1 MIDFKCGYSVYTSRS
16 DGLFRIAVIY
26 FTKTDVTGKLAQAV
40 ISGIKEHEGV
50 DVIEHRIQGK
60 EIVEGRFEN
69 ALLFKSILGC
79 DAVIMGSPTYM
90 GGVSAQFK
98 AFADASS
105 EYWAEQL
112 WANKV
117 AAGFTCGS
125 ALNGDQSNSLQYLST
140 LASQHGMYWVGLD
153 TAHGYRDYG
162 LNRLG
167 CQLGVVAQ
175 SMDSVADEVDIA
187 SARYLGSRVTQL
199 VKRLKYDI

>member
-1 MIDFKCGYSVYTSRS
+1 MFK
-16 DGLFRIAVIY
+16 IAVIY
-26 FTKTDVTGKLAQAV
+26 FTKTDVTGQLAQAV
-40 ISGIKEHEGV
+40 ISGIEEHE
-50 DVIEHRIQGK
+50 DVRAVEHRIQGR

-69 ALLFKSILGC
+69 SVLFESLLGC
-79 DAVIMGSPTYM
+79 DAIIMGSPTYM

-105 EYWAEQL
+105 EYWSEQQ
-112 WANKV
+112 WADKV

-125 ALNGDQSNSLQYLST
+125 ALNGDQSSSLQYMST

-153 TAHGYRDYG
+153 AAHGYRDFG

-175 SMDSVADEVDIA
+175 STDSIADEIDIA
-187 SARYLGSRVTQL
+187 SAKYLGSRVAKL
-199 VKRLKYDI
+199 VKRLRAE

>member
-1 MIDFKCGYSVYTSRS
+1 MTISRS
-16 DGLFRIAVIY
+16 DELFRVAVVY
-26 FTKTDVTGKLAQAV
+26 FTKTDVTGQLAQAV
-40 ISGIKEHEGV
+40 ISGIKEHDDVE
-50 DVIEHRIQGK
+50 VIEHRIHGT

-69 ALLFKSILGC
+69 SLLFESILGC

-105 EYWAEQL
+105 EYWSEQQ

-153 TAHGYRDYG
+153 AAHGYRDFG

-175 SMDSVADEVDIA
+175 SINSIADEVDIA

-199 VKRLKYDI
+199 VKRLRTEI